1 MDTFASVDPV
11 SRLVKDLRPH
21 RTDLPA
27 CHTANTAVLHHQLR
41 LWLKPLRIVAPT
53 AVQAAALEKNYSPHA
68 GPVMDAEMLNI
79 KNIRFYA
86 HFPVTHTS
94 FDTL

>member
-1 MDTFASVDPV
+1 MDGF
-11 SRLVKDLRPH
+11 
-21 RTDLPA
+21 
-27 CHTANTAVLHHQLR
+27 
-41 LWLKPLRIVAPT
+41 RIVAPT
-53 AVQAAALEKNYSPHA
+53 AVQAAALEKNYSPHT

>member
-1 MDTFASVDPV
+1 MDGF
-11 SRLVKDLRPH
+11 
-21 RTDLPA
+21 
-27 CHTANTAVLHHQLR
+27 
-41 LWLKPLRIVAPT
+41 RIVAPT
-53 AVQAAALEKNYSPHA
+53 AVQAAALEKNYRPHA

-94 FDTL
+94 LDTL

>member
-1 MDTFASVDPV
+1 MK
-11 SRLVKDLRPH
+11 LL
-21 RTDLPA
+21 
-27 CHTANTAVLHHQLR
+27 
-41 LWLKPLRIVAPT
+41 
-53 AVQAAALEKNYSPHA
+53 ALEKNYSPHT

>member
-1 MDTFASVDPV
+1 MDGF
-11 SRLVKDLRPH
+11 
-21 RTDLPA
+21 
-27 CHTANTAVLHHQLR
+27 
-41 LWLKPLRIVAPT
+41 RIVAPT

-94 FDTL
+94 LIHALIRYKQSLCLLIPGAFHCKQLHRLRQSPRYLWAAWAGVLW